1 MSMFHN
7 EMEAAAKLSYG
18 SAQAD
23 PKTTT
28 RSHSVLEDKED
39 LRITINNNRLASL
52 EARQAPRYSST
63 ISGALSEWDECR
75 EGSLCHNFGTNKCHC
90 YEESRAASVIHD
102 GHWQPQEPTEAETEA
117 VRPKTLKIDSVFHNC
132 RECGATHRVPGYQ
145 RTKNPEAALEA
156 DQRFEAETLIQ
167 IRNSKI
173 EADEAKSVIS
183 IGSSLEEVL
192 NQETMQVDP
201 GEEDKVTTT
210 QAYPEMEDEAEA
222 VAMADPLD
230 TYNFKQEW
238 PEIEIVQEVI
248 NLADS
253 SDEESDHLPDTEDE
267 EEAMAY
273 GRLIRETLFWP
284 GGIHHLHVIYPVP
297 YTPIRREI

>member
-1 MSMFHN
+1 MSIFHN

-18 SAQAD
+18 SAQTD
-23 PKTTT
+23 PKTST
-28 RSHSVLEDKED
+28 RSHSPLEDKED

-75 EGSLCHNFGTNKCHC
+75 EGSFCHNFGSDKCHC
-90 YEESRAASVIHD
+90 YEEIRAASVIHD
-102 GHWQPQEPTEAETEA
+102 GHWQPQEPTEDETEA
-117 VRPKTLKIDSVFHNC
+117 ASPKTLKIDSVFHSC

-156 DQRFEAETLIQ
+156 DQ
-167 IRNSKI
+167 KI

-183 IGSSLEEVL
+183 LGSSLEEVL
-192 NQETMQVDP
+192 NQETMLVDP
-201 GEEDKVTTT
+201 GEEDKETAM

-230 TYNFKQEW
+230 IYDFKQER

-248 NLADS
+248 NLVDS

-267 EEAMAY
+267 EEALAY

-284 GGIHHLHVIYPVP
+284 GGIHHLHVVYPVP
-297 YTPIRREI
+297 YTPTRREI